1 MGNALRKNVAVFHQ
15 VPAKGVDALG
25 ALPHQE
31 IAGAEHDAVRLLL
44 FGFDRNEAHARP
56 LGRFTDG
63 LCIGRIVLLPLDE
76 RLDVGRRDQAHIM
89 TQLSDLTR
97 PVARP
102 GTGFHR
108 DDAPGLHC
116 EETEKLRASDALA
129 KEHMPGAIRSMYL
142 EHVLRDVQPIVLTCS
157 TDASFGGSLTPPPW
171 HTDAVGGRPLH
182 HPVRTSGV
190 GTIRLVLTTWFPPY
204 SGGQN
209 LTLDTRLYGL
219 FATRCGPSVAPQSE
233 LVEVVRKI
241 SLEVRHR

>member
-25 ALPHQE
+25 ALTHQE

-76 RLDVGRRDQAHIM
+76 RLDVARRDQAHIM

-97 PVARP
+97 PVVRP

-108 DDAPGLHC
+108 DDAPGLRR
-116 EETEKLRASDALA
+116 EETEKLGARDALA
-129 KEHMPGAIRSMYL
+129 KQHMPRIIRSMHL
-142 EHVLRDVQPIVLTCS
+142 EHVLRDVQ
-157 TDASFGGSLTPPPW
+157 TDRGSLL
-171 HTDAVGGRPLH
+171 HGRLLWWQFDTVTLAHRCRPGASTLYH
-182 HPVRTSGV
+182 RGV
-190 GTIRLVLTTWFPPY
+190 W
-204 SGGQN
+204 
-209 LTLDTRLYGL
+209 
-219 FATRCGPSVAPQSE
+219 
-233 LVEVVRKI
+233 
-241 SLEVRHR
+241 